1 MRAGKAQGHL
11 DLYAGRGER
20 LHQRPGQ
27 APGLHG
33 EGDFFAVL
41 VYRQAIETGRHKVD
55 VLLGEQRGSGKS
67 AHGGRTIRQQM
78 PMPCAQIEK
87 RVEALVVIVIKILHR
102 LRRAAAVDNIFK
114 VIRSERV
121 GGKA

>member
-11 DLYAGRGER
+11 DLYAGRGEL
-20 LHQRPGQ
+20 LHQRAGQ
-27 APGLHG
+27 APGLQG

-41 VYRQAIETGRHKVD
+41 VHRQAIEMGRHKVD
-55 VLLGEQRGSGKS
+55 VLLGEQGGPRKA
-67 AHGGRTIRQQM
+67 AHGGRTVRQQM
-78 PMPCAQIEK
+78 PMPCAQIKK
-87 RVEALVVIVIKILHR
+87 RVEALVIIVIKILHR

-114 VIRSERV
+114 VIRGQRV

>member
-1 MRAGKAQGHL
+1 M
-11 DLYAGRGER
+11 
-20 LHQRPGQ
+20 HQRPGQ

-41 VYRQAIETGRHKVD
+41 VHRQAIEMGRHKVD
-55 VLLGEQRGSGKS
+55 VLLGEQRGPRKA
-67 AHGGRTIRQQM
+67 AHGGWTVRQQM

-87 RVEALVVIVIKILHR
+87 RVETLVVVAIEILHR

-114 VIRSERV
+114 VIRGQRV
-121 GGKA
+121 SGKA